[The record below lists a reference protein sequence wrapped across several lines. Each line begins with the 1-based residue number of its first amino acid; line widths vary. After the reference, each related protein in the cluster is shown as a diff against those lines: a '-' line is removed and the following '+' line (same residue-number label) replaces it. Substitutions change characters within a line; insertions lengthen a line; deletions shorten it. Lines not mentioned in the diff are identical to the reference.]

1 MAVQGRESS
10 SRFQLELMWSRIKRV
25 SRLDRDEILELKQ
38 NKNATG
44 QAVAVLVFASL
55 ALGVGNTLFT
65 ELQSNSVSPYGIIVG
80 SLASIVTGCFAAF
93 VWSATAF
100 LVGTKLF
107 QGKTGYWELAR
118 PLFFA
123 SSPFLLFLLIT
134 IPVPPIL
141 VQGNVPVYW
150 FQGTIAVAAVV
161 WLFLSQIFVLKQ
173 VMGLNL
179 RRTVLTV
186 GVGLLI
192 LAFIGL
198 QFGTR

>member
-1 MAVQGRESS
+1 
-10 SRFQLELMWSRIKRV
+10 MWSRIKRV

-44 QAVAVLVFASL
+44 QAVAVLVVAAL
-55 ALGVGNTLFT
+55 ALGVGYTLFT
-65 ELQSNSVSPYGIIVG
+65 ELQSNSVSAYGIIVG
-80 SLASIVTGCFAAF
+80 SLASIVTGCFAEF
-93 VWSATAF
+93 VWSGTLF

-179 RRTVLTV
+179 RRTVLT
-186 GVGLLI
+186 
-192 LAFIGL
+192 
-198 QFGTR
+198 